1 MGMPGAAGNLAA
13 GKFLMQFIVQSE
25 NMELPRSF
33 CLQKANNSSGSRKS
47 GSVPEIAE
55 PVWCMLCCVFS
66 FVEDAIECQD
76 TTRFQAMVT
85 WT

>member
-1 MGMPGAAGNLAA
+1 MPGAAGNLAA

-55 PVWCMLCCVFS
+55 PVWWMLRCVFPS
-66 FVEDAIECQD
+66 WKMQLDVRTRQD
-76 TTRFQAMVT
+76 SKQ
-85 WT
+85 W